1 MGETVDA
8 LVVGAPWIF
17 LRFGSHVTQTI
28 LFKPETMDP
37 GSEVEVFRPL
47 YALCSMIGTRHI
59 QMKLQ
64 SKLS

>member
-8 LVVGAPWIF
+8 LVVG
-17 LRFGSHVTQTI
+17 TI